1 MTPAELWLEFAAS
14 QERERDQW
22 QRDIV
27 QAWHTAALAVRGF
40 GGKFPNLRDYLDEIT
55 EKKQSIAEQR
65 VQLDAISQ
73 AYGLPLRK
81 KTKFRLVKG
90 LAS

>member
-1 MTPAELWLEFAAS
+1 MTPAELWIEFEAA
-14 QERERDQW
+14 QERDKDAW

-27 QAWHTAALAVRGF
+27 QAWHTAALALRGF

-55 EKKQSIAEQR
+55 QKKQSVLEQR
-65 VQLDAISQ
+65 IQLDAISK

-81 KTKFRLVKG
+81 KTKFKLVKG
-90 LAS
+90 LAA